1 MTYDLP
7 PRFPCWCRAIYSWG
21 GEVSSPN
28 SRLIHFVFFRS
39 SVNKNTNQTKRDLGF
54 IEGDLIECL
63 NAGDGSWWMGR
74 LKRDRRMV
82 GLFPSNFV
90 EVLDESFQPQS
101 KTSFPLPSKG
111 ADNHASNNISIDSS
125 DGGRMLNKP
134 KKKFRKPFQA
144 YYAAGSR
151 SPDTL
156 KKEVNKSISSNLKS
170 ASTGTLRRM
179 PFSSMKNNTQSRSA
193 SPARPN
199 LTPACSDNIIQA
211 TPSRSRSRSPLPPVH
226 HNLSSHKSI
235 SEPTYNLVNSRVPSP
250 VPNTIED
257 SPSPPPPPPHR
268 VIYNR
273 DRQPSSNHFTQQ
285 ESKAGH
291 ASQTRSPLSS
301 NFRDGRTPSPLR
313 DAMNEVMTS
322 LEDMSVDKKK
332 HFSPGQRVPDIWSP
346 EAYDQLY
353 MQANKNAQRQAYW
366 NVEEG
371 HRLED
376 TDQENVN
383 VANDYQGPHELSESV
398 EGREDGLRGVEIT
411 DYHIQPH
418 PDVSSDIPA
427 PASKW
432 QFPAVQS
439 ETDHQADITP
449 EQKSRLLRN
458 RRSAFEVSKD
468 VLSRTF
474 TAKSTITSASS
485 TAQSSGTNSSGN
497 TQMTSQSLMSGYSA
511 GGFSATSA
519 GSFARRNF
527 GTGHSVRRPISAMD
541 SHSKG
546 FADCVGERSDSSFT
560 GITYHSSHDSHI
572 ACGSNL
578 QGDGSDNNSPLG
590 AFGSPKPKK
599 SGFFKKM
606 VESAKT
612 GAASAR
618 SAVGTSSVRPQ
629 FSNANLSSGGLST
642 MSSQAVF
649 SKGAAANTSGGDWVQ
664 VRRDVNRSN
673 SLSRNE
679 RSERADRCQLND
691 MPVIFPVD
699 ELFEAAEGD
708 EGLNG
713 FPVSAPMEISGV
725 NFALV
730 DKSSRFTN
738 TLPSSITP
746 ATLAQGYLC
755 RPYRSDVQR
764 LRAIYTWLSERISW
778 EDDFEGDIE
787 LNRVLQAKRA
797 CSREISTLVVE
808 MCASIGIHA
817 ETVRGYLKA
826 PGEILDFEMVARPNH
841 WWNAVIVDG
850 EWRIMDCS
858 LASPTNPQRS
868 AYSYAGAH
876 VAEGWWF
883 LARPMEICYTHV
895 PLLPEQQHICPQL
908 PHEVLMALPCACPPY
923 FKHNLQLYDFDTSLL
938 HLEGLEMAH
947 IQFLVPDDV
956 ECVAEVEARAFQQ
969 DVDGDYFESG
979 DIVVKKALAQAEWI
993 DDRKKYTVKALLPG
1007 DEGQG
1012 VLKVYAG
1019 KRGLMVSQICLYEL
1033 WIKLTDY
1040 CAFMLAF
1047 YQVESPSTCLCSAT
1061 CPCGRKPT
1069 I

>member
-1 MTYDLP
+1 
-7 PRFPCWCRAIYSWG
+7 
-21 GEVSSPN
+21 
-28 SRLIHFVFFRS
+28 
-39 SVNKNTNQTKRDLGF
+39 
-54 IEGDLIECL
+54 
-63 NAGDGSWWMGR
+63 MGR

-90 EVLDESFQPQS
+90 EVLDESYQPQS
-101 KTSFPLPSKG
+101 KTSSPLPTKDAVS
-111 ADNHASNNISIDSS
+111 HASNNFNADRS
-125 DGGRMLNKP
+125 DGGQMLNKP

-144 YYAAGSR
+144 YYAAESTK
-151 SPDTL
+151 SDAL
-156 KKEVNKSISSNLKS
+156 KKEANKSISSNLKS
-170 ASTGTLRRM
+170 ASTGTLRRT
-179 PFSSMKNNTQSRSA
+179 PFSSMKNTTPQSRSA

-199 LTPACSDNIIQA
+199 FTSVHSDSIARA
-211 TPSRSRSRSPLPPVH
+211 TPSHSRSRSRSPLPPIH
-226 HNLSSHKSI
+226 HNLSIHASTLDSTHS
-235 SEPTYNLVNSRVPSP
+235 PATSRVPSP
-250 VPNTIED
+250 VPNDVED
-257 SPSPPPPPPHR
+257 SPPPPPPPPHR

-273 DRQPSSNHFTQQ
+273 NRQPSPESFAQQ
-285 ESKAGH
+285 ESVACH
-291 ASQTRSPLSS
+291 AIQTRSPISPSS
-301 NFRDGRTPSPLR
+301 RDGRTPSPLR

-322 LEDMSVDKKK
+322 LDDMRVDKEDMSN
-332 HFSPGQRVPDIWSP
+332 PGSHVPDIWSP
-346 EAYDQLY
+346 EAYDQMY
-353 MQANKNAQRQAYW
+353 MQATRNAQRQLCW
-366 NVEEG
+366 NVEKG
-371 HRLED
+371 HEAEDAGLNKVNDRNGLEEPYEVLD
-376 TDQENVN
+376 SAKGREAELQLENTDYFNQ
-383 VANDYQGPHELSESV
+383 PHSKFSSDPIVPASNLQFSAMRSES
-398 EGREDGLRGVEIT
+398 GQ
-411 DYHIQPH
+411 HA
-418 PDVSSDIPA
+418 DVPS
-427 PASKW
+427 
-432 QFPAVQS
+432 
-439 ETDHQADITP
+439 

-458 RRSAFEVSKD
+458 RRSAFEVGKD

-474 TAKSTITSASS
+474 TTKSTLTSASS
-485 TAQSSGTNSSGN
+485 TAQSSSTNSSGN
-497 TQMTSQSLMSGYSA
+497 TQITSQSLMSGHSA

-519 GSFARRNF
+519 GSFARRKCGAGN
-527 GTGHSVRRPISAMD
+527 GVRRPISAMD
-541 SHSKG
+541 DHVKG
-546 FADCVGERSDSSFT
+546 FADRIEERSDSSFT
-560 GITYHSSHDSHI
+560 GVTYHSSHDSHI
-572 ACGSNL
+572 APSNSL
-578 QGDGSDNNSPLG
+578 LGDGSHNNSPLG
-590 AFGSPKPKK
+590 GLGSPKPKK

-606 VESAKT
+606 IESAKT

-618 SAVGTSSVRPQ
+618 STVGTSSMRPQ
-629 FSNANLSSGGLST
+629 SSNANSSFGG
-642 MSSQAVF
+642 SSAVSSHAVF
-649 SKGAAANTSGGDWVQ
+649 SKSVAGNTSGGDWVQ

-691 MPVIFPVD
+691 MPIIFPVD
-699 ELFEAAEGD
+699 ELFEVAEGD
-708 EGLNG
+708 EGLDG
-713 FPVSAPMEISGV
+713 FPVSDPMDISNV

-746 ATLAQGYLC
+746 NSLAQGYLC

-778 EDDFEGDIE
+778 EDDFEGNID
-787 LNRVLQAKRA
+787 LNRVLHAKRA

-850 EWRIMDCS
+850 EWRVMDCS

-883 LARPMEICYTHV
+883 LARPMEICFTHV

-969 DVDGDYFESG
+969 DIDGDYFENG
-979 DIVVKKALAQAEWI
+979 DVVIKKALAQAEWI
-993 DDRKKYTVKALLPG
+993 DGRKKYTVKALLPG

-1019 KRGLMVSQICLYEL
+1019 KRGLMVS
-1033 WIKLTDY
+1033 
-1040 CAFMLAF
+1040 
-1047 YQVESPSTCLCSAT
+1047 
-1061 CPCGRKPT
+1061 
-1069 I
+1069 